1 MRIGGRVASFLK
13 AVHMDMSGEV
23 KVGKCGVTRVTGLE
37 NVELRWG
44 VKGSTF
50 VRLLREMVQLL

>member
-1 MRIGGRVASFLK
+1 
-13 AVHMDMSGEV
+13 MDMSGEV